1 MTTLDVRRML
11 ITLVD
16 HEVAFVVAG
25 MGAAVLQG
33 APATTIDIDVVILPN
48 VENYEALAS
57 ALNDLHARR
66 SPGDVGPP
74 IEDRDLLGGSIKQFL
89 TDAGPIDVLPS
100 LIGVG
105 DYEIVAARA
114 IEMALRGRTFL
125 VARLEDIIA
134 SKRASDRPKDRL
146 AVSVLEATLDARDS

>member
-11 ITLVD
+11 TTLVD

-33 APATTIDIDVVILPN
+33 APATTIDIDVVILPDF
-48 VENYEALAS
+48 ENYEALAN
-57 ALNDLHARR
+57 ALNILRARR

-74 IEDRDLLGGSIKQFL
+74 IEDRDLLGESIKQFL

-105 DYEIVAARA
+105 GYEIVAARA
-114 IEMALRGRTFL
+114 IEMELRGRTFL

-134 SKRASDRPKDRL
+134 SKLASDRPKDRL